1 VTKLRFA
8 CLPQAMPGM
17 FRVSKRSAIHLKRFV
32 FTLAGIGLLAGAFW
46 SYAMTRNFII
56 HAKTGNGEVV
66 ALNAGG
72 SHPQIQFTTE
82 AGQKVSF
89 PQGGLIFGYHPG
101 EQVRVLYT
109 PSDPAKSHTVDAFG
123 ALWFSYPCC

>member
-1 VTKLRFA
+1 
-8 CLPQAMPGM
+8 
-17 FRVSKRSAIHLKRFV
+17 
-32 FTLAGIGLLAGAFW
+32 
-46 SYAMTRNFII
+46 MTRNFII

-123 ALWFSYPCC
+123 ALWFVPMLLTLLGSMFILVSWQDLFRRAGKEAGNRSKG